1 VAVHVARQH
10 FLAGAGLAGQQD
22 RAIAA
27 RDAAREVEQAD
38 RCGVDRDRVGIDGA
52 LGCRGLPWLL

>member
-10 FLAGAGLAGQQD
+10 FLAGARLAGQQD
-22 RAIAA
+22 RAVAA

-52 LGCRGLPWLL
+52 LV